1 MKKCLVQSSYIWRV
15 SGETI
20 GLMNSVEQEI
30 KLVPFIDIW
39 LRNEGIA
46 GIPFIVIVL
55 GIPDIIIG
63 MPGFAFV
70 IPGIVIV
77 IPSKYKIE

>member
-1 MKKCLVQSSYIWRV
+1 
-15 SGETI
+15 
-20 GLMNSVEQEI
+20 MNLVEQEI

-55 GIPDIIIG
+55 GIPGIVIVIG
-63 MPGFAFV
+63 MPGFAIV

-77 IPSKYKIE
+77 IPSKYEIE